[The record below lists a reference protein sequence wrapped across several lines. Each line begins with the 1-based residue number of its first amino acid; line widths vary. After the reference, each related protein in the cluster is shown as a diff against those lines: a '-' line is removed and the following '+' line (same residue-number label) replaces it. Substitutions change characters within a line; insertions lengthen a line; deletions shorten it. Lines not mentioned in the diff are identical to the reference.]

1 MAPPSQRYRQIGFY
15 LTGGAG
21 LPVKFDL
28 AIRPEDLTVTEP
40 SRLVVQQTLGG
51 AWCDSYDRGLVSIAL
66 SGTLG
71 WRGSFLLSGEDA
83 FAQLRQTVLVEWHQR
98 RQDAI
103 DAGTDPSDV
112 TLTFIDTLDDVT
124 YVVAPQQFVL
134 RRSKSS
140 PLLMR
145 YQIRLLAVSDADA
158 PIGLLDEISKALSNP
173 LRWLAGVTGLGGT
186 LSSLGGYLATA
197 QSYLATG
204 KALYGQFTS
213 AVSGYVSTV
222 VGVLDAVQD
231 VASTSRG
238 LFTGADAQLLALA
251 SSITRA
257 GANALSAMSPNDDLP
272 DFLILP
278 ALRLPAVLRD
288 AECNMANSFST
299 GQQYTTYEDLMG
311 ASTCSSTGG
320 GDPISFYTATQLN
333 PFETI
338 FPELDTHATVTE
350 EATAAM
356 SALGRDPLLLRG
368 QDALIADQL
377 AKITAGVVLK

>member
-15 LTGGAG
+15 LSGGAG

-28 AIRPEDLTVTEP
+28 AIRPEDLSVTEP

-51 AWCDSYDRGLVSIAL
+51 AWCDSFDRGLVSISL

-71 WRGSFLLSGEDA
+71 WRGSTFLSGEGA
-83 FAQLRQTVLVEWHQR
+83 FAQLRQTVLIEWHQR

-103 DAGTDPSDV
+103 DAGTDPADV
-112 TLTFIDTLDDVT
+112 SLTFIDTLDDVT
-124 YVVAPQQFVL
+124 YIVAPQQFVL

-158 PIGLLDEISKALSNP
+158 PTSLLDQISKALSDP
-173 LRWLAGVTGLGGT
+173 LRWLAGVTGLGG
-186 LSSLGGYLATA
+186 SLTSLTGYLATA
-197 QSYLATG
+197 QSYLAEG
-204 KALYGQFTS
+204 QALYGQFTS

-222 VGVLDAVQD
+222 VGVLNAVQD
-231 VASTSRG
+231 VASTARG
-238 LFTGADAQLLALA
+238 LFTGSDAQLLSLA
-251 SSITRA
+251 SSITAA
-257 GANALSAMSPNDDLP
+257 GANALSALSPNAGMP
-272 DFLILP
+272 DYLIFP
-278 ALRLPAVLRD
+278 ALQLPSVLRD

-299 GQQYTTYEDLMG
+299 GQQYTTYDDLLG

-320 GDPISFYTATQLN
+320 GDPISFYTANQLN

-338 FPELDTHATVTE
+338 FPELDTHAVVTP
-350 EATAAM
+350 AAVAAM
-356 SALGRDPLLLRG
+356 SALGRDPLLLLG

-377 AKITAGVVLK
+377 AKITAGVTLK